1 MMREKQAD
9 LRVHAR
15 LKERNKKKRHPPRHQ
30 TKAPHKQ
37 SSAVEVVPMPMSKP
51 MATQKKKKSTD
62 RSEQRAVKRQ
72 QVMRLKAQIAQ
83 MKKVQQKRMREKK
96 EAEDLAL
103 EWGFDSD

>member
-1 MMREKQAD
+1 
-9 LRVHAR
+9 
-15 LKERNKKKRHPPRHQ
+15 
-30 TKAPHKQ
+30 
-37 SSAVEVVPMPMSKP
+37 MSKP
-51 MATQKKKKSTD
+51 MATQKKKKSTG

-103 EWGFDSD
+103 EWGFDSGVE